1 MRSKQ
6 TVFVFTGEQINTINK
21 LKEDEDAIRECNARV
36 ISDYS
41 PIYATLNLL
50 HDLGYNLKEN
60 EHDYSYRGIM
70 PKLQKAI
77 DDYYQVDKLESIER

>member
-41 PIYATLNLL
+41 PIYSTLNLL